1 MAVNGKYNV
10 TVETPMGT
18 GTGNITFKS
27 EGTILTGEFQSQ
39 FGNLNFTG
47 TVDGENV
54 KFSGTMPSPMG
65 GDITLTFNLKVT
77 ATELSGT
84 IDLGGY
90 GIAPVRGQKA

>member
-27 EGTILTGEFQSQ
+27 EGTIVTGVFQSQ
-39 FGNLNFTG
+39 FGDLNFAG
-47 TVDGENV
+47 TVEGENV

-65 GDITLTFNLKVT
+65 GNLTLTFNLKVT
-77 ATELSGT
+77 PTDLSGS
-84 IDLGGY
+84 IDLGGF
-90 GIAPVRGQKA
+90 GVAPIRGQKA